1 MNEEPPPPQEGDIVI
16 RGTYTT
22 RSGQEVPVEI
32 HTGTHG
38 LIYQT
43 WRAQQE
49 ARGAEVRELKE
60 GEVIEPQAYQ
70 RFSDPQYFQKQALP
84 ADIPDSRG
92 RTLIEV
98 FAREKA
104 RDLAQIQGRLDELRA
119 QLKLTTVAEG
129 VREEILDLEKK
140 LLGDP

>member
-1 MNEEPPPPQEGDIVI
+1 MSANQEPPEEGDIVI

-32 HTGTHG
+32 HTGEHG
-38 LIYQT
+38 LIYQQ
-43 WRAQQE
+43 WRSELA
-49 ARGAEVRELKE
+49 ARGEVRQLQE
-60 GEVIEPQAYQ
+60 GEIYEMPI
-70 RFSDPQYFQKQALP
+70 SKFQKQPQP

-98 FAREKA
+98 FAEEKA

-119 QLKLTTVAEG
+119 QLKLTTTADE
-129 VREEILDLEKK
+129 VREEIRELEKK